1 MKNMPKIFLLLC
13 FLHCAFTKCIDRYFN
28 QDFLYEFRCVGPAN
42 LTVHYP
48 DNTTLHLPFIK
59 DTESRHFD
67 EYGRSVYYI
76 PALNQTIARIPL
88 TRHFFKSRI
97 ECNGIYSNLCTNIH
111 IKLITETYNELLG
124 NKYYTLN
131 SHTTFNCIKSS
142 DYMDWY
148 MKIPPNND
156 PIDISIAN
164 ILKPDFISKGYKLKI
179 GKKYQLLTVF
189 NITQNCTIIC
199 ETTYPTSN
207 GAFRTIYNIYFPS
220 DVPFTTIIPT
230 TKLEII
236 PRPKKISS
244 RPQILKIV
252 FWVII
257 SLCCGL
263 VFSIAILVIV
273 LKYKFTCNFNY
284 EKIRNDSMNNLLE
297 FTKDSF
303 IDIPEYSSVDPLKL

>member
-42 LTVHYP
+42 LTVFYP

-67 EYGRSVYYI
+67 EYGRSVYFI
-76 PALNQTIARIPL
+76 PALNQTIAKIPL
-88 TRHFFKSRI
+88 TRHFFQSRI

-111 IKLITETYNELLG
+111 LNLITETYNELWG
-124 NKYYTLN
+124 NIYYTIN
-131 SHTTFNCIKSS
+131 SSSSIDCQKTS

-164 ILKPDFISKGYKLKI
+164 ILKPSFIAKGYKLKI
-179 GKKYQLLTVF
+179 GKIYQSLTLF

-199 ETTYPTSN
+199 ETTYPTSK
-207 GAFRTIYNIYFPS
+207 GAFRVIYNIYFP
-220 DVPFTTIIPT
+220 PNLYPQKKFATTTVLPT
-230 TKLEII
+230 TKLQTTSIPLPPKAINII
-236 PRPKKISS
+236 FWILLGIFCCMATGLISYTVYMIVSKCKPKYYKI
-244 RPQILKIV
+244 
-252 FWVII
+252 
-257 SLCCGL
+257 
-263 VFSIAILVIV
+263 
-273 LKYKFTCNFNY
+273 
-284 EKIRNDSMNNLLE
+284 NDSLNNLAE
-297 FTKDSF
+297 FTDDLPK
-303 IDIPEYSSVDPLKL
+303 YSSTDPLKL